1 MFVKLS
7 LNENSHT
14 QAAEIL
20 YFKNAPACVYQM
32 LPEFH
37 NIEIVATLFPGKMH
51 ERYKKVSSC

>member
-51 ERYKKVSSC
+51 ECSKKSQ